1 MRQQCEELQQR
12 LAQHLEEIMSNQ
24 REFHRLDSFI
34 LGKDELIKEREIQ
47 MKEQMETSEQ
57 VIAQFEERVHELE
70 QQLASLE
77 GPRQTEEQLRPQT
90 TETQALESRIMQD
103 GGSDIN
109 LRWREGC
116 KAPYRMSSHYGV
128 AVDGSTI
135 FFKPGGKDVYECRAG
150 KGWSQLPN
158 CPISN
163 CPITTWQV
171 N

>member
-70 QQLASLE
+70 QQLAKIGRASC
-77 GPRQTEEQLRPQT
+77 
-90 TETQALESRIMQD
+90 
-103 GGSDIN
+103 
-109 LRWREGC
+109 RE
-116 KAPYRMSSHYGV
+116 RV
-128 AVDGSTI
+128 
-135 FFKPGGKDVYECRAG
+135 
-150 KGWSQLPN
+150 
-158 CPISN
+158 
-163 CPITTWQV
+163 
-171 N
+171 